1 MTRRLVSMVLV
12 GLTVAA
18 PGAAQE
24 EKKLEPVVVTATK
37 IETPAEEIGASVS
50 VVTEDDFRTYH
61 YATVDEA
68 LRRVPGVEIRRSGTL
83 GKTSSITIRG
93 ANSSQIQVLVDGV
106 RVKSTTLG
114 QAELSD
120 LSPDLIERI
129 EVIRG
134 PQSTLYGADAI
145 GGVINIITKKGQ
157 GPFSGYFSQEAG
169 NYDTYATRSGFSGTY
184 KIFDYS
190 FGASHLESN
199 GHFKNDDSEQNAVN
213 TRLGVVLPGNSS
225 VSYTLRYNRTNTGLP
240 VKFASTNFGPLPIDP
255 VIDSNN
261 RNISE
266 TYVMALAGHTR
277 PVTWWES
284 DLRLG
289 RYTNTITF
297 VNYKSNGQRSR

>member
-1 MTRRLVSMVLV
+1 MKRRLVPMILV

-24 EKKLEPVVVTATK
+24 AKKLEPVVVTATK

-93 ANSSQIQVLVDGV
+93 ANSSQVQVLVDGV

-134 PQSTLYGADAI
+134 PQSTMPPPVRNAFVRRGEDPD
-145 GGVINIITKKGQ
+145 G
-157 GPFSGYFSQEAG
+157 
-169 NYDTYATRSGFSGTY
+169 
-184 KIFDYS
+184 
-190 FGASHLESN
+190 
-199 GHFKNDDSEQNAVN
+199 DD
-213 TRLGVVLPGNSS
+213 R
-225 VSYTLRYNRTNTGLP
+225 R
-240 VKFASTNFGPLPIDP
+240 
-255 VIDSNN
+255 
-261 RNISE
+261 
-266 TYVMALAGHTR
+266 
-277 PVTWWES
+277 
-284 DLRLG
+284 
-289 RYTNTITF
+289 
-297 VNYKSNGQRSR
+297 

>member
-1 MTRRLVSMVLV
+1 MILV

-24 EKKLEPVVVTATK
+24 AKKLEPVVVTATK

-68 LRRVPGVEIRRSGTL
+68 LRNVPGVEIRRSGGF
-83 GKTSSITIRG
+83 GKTSSVTIRG
-93 ANSSQIQVLVDGV
+93 ANPNQVQVLVDGV
-106 RVKSTTLG
+106 RVKSTTTG

-145 GGVINIITKKGQ
+145 GGVINIITKKGK

-169 NYDTYATRSGFSGTY
+169 NYDTYATRTSYGGSYG
-184 KIFDYS
+184 IFDYS
-190 FGASHLESN
+190 FSASHLESN
-199 GHFKNDDSEQNAVN
+199 GHFKNDDSEQNAIN
-213 TRLGVVLPGNSS
+213 TRLGLVLPGNSS
-225 VSYTLRYNRTNTGLP
+225 VSYTRR
-240 VKFASTNFGPLPIDP
+240 
-255 VIDSNN
+255 
-261 RNISE
+261 SE
-266 TYVMALAGHTR
+266 EHT
-277 PVTWWES
+277 S
-284 DLRLG
+284 
-289 RYTNTITF
+289 
-297 VNYKSNGQRSR
+297 